1 MADKEARA
9 ETGGQTVIG
18 AIKNDDSNKKKVFSD
33 RKRTNIL
40 SSAEE
45 KTIFY
50 LVKRVPGFIT
60 SNMLTGIGISGSV
73 IVLIG
78 FILASYV
85 DRNYLLLGV
94 LGLAVNWFGD
104 SLDGRIAYYR
114 NQPRKWFGFSLDIIM
129 DWIGTVLIGLGYMVY
144 SENEYELIAFVFVV
158 LYGWA
163 MIISQLRYKI
173 TDKYTIDSGLF
184 GPTEVRILISLILI
198 SEVIFPG
205 SLKFFGILMCV
216 ALFIIDIID
225 TNKLLKLGDIRDE
238 AEMAAKRS
246 I

>member
-85 DRNYLLLGV
+85 DRNC
-94 LGLAVNWFGD
+94 
-104 SLDGRIAYYR
+104 S
-114 NQPRKWFGFSLDIIM
+114 
-129 DWIGTVLIGLGYMVY
+129 
-144 SENEYELIAFVFVV
+144 AF
-158 LYGWA
+158 
-163 MIISQLRYKI
+163 
-173 TDKYTIDSGLF
+173 
-184 GPTEVRILISLILI
+184 
-198 SEVIFPG
+198 
-205 SLKFFGILMCV
+205 
-216 ALFIIDIID
+216 
-225 TNKLLKLGDIRDE
+225 
-238 AEMAAKRS
+238 
-246 I
+246 